1 MRIWRDLKVQKKI
14 LTLVAGGCFGLIIV
28 GGLGLYAMKQT
39 SEGIAEANQS
49 LGHAALLADM
59 KSSFL
64 LMRLDLAYMM
74 SATDIA
80 VLHEKQVSFRET
92 ASLIGESVEGF
103 RSMGITADE
112 NAKVD
117 LFSQGVERYVLKGE
131 RLVKLCEVAARSG
144 NLDDRRTAYE
154 FARIELAPL
163 YGEAVTPLDAL
174 INDNVTGSQAM
185 YQNDMAN
192 YRRTFATLVGII
204 IAVTILSMVAGLA
217 IARSIANPLG
227 RVLGLLKRVAAGDL
241 TARLPVQSTDE
252 MGELTEE
259 VNQMAE
265 RLHSTLSQVAQNASQ
280 VASAASQ
287 LFATSDQMAAG
298 AEEVAAQ
305 ATTVATSA
313 EEMAAT
319 SNDIA
324 QNCFGAAQSATEA
337 GDAATSG
344 AAVVSTTITVMNR
357 IADRVKTSAQTVD
370 KLGSHSEQIGEI
382 VGVIEDIA
390 DQTNLLALNAAIE
403 AARAGEQGRGFAVV
417 ADEVRALAER
427 TTKATKEIGQ
437 MIKGIQGETK
447 RAVISM
453 EEGVQ
458 EVESGTQEAS
468 RSGVALDKILQ
479 VIGSLSGQVNQI
491 ATAAE
496 EQTATTSEISNNM
509 QQITGVVQ
517 ETARGAQESASAASQ
532 LSTLA
537 EELQRLVGNF
547 KLVA

>member
-14 LTLVAGGCFGLIIV
+14 LTLVAGGCLGLIIV

-39 SEGIAEANQS
+39 SLGTAEANQS
-49 LGHAALLADM
+49 LGHAALLGDM

-74 SATDIA
+74 SATNLA

-103 RSMGITADE
+103 RSMGINADE
-112 NAKVD
+112 GAKVD
-117 LFSQGVERYVLKGE
+117 LFSQGLERYVLKGE
-131 RLVKLCEVAARSG
+131 RLVKLCEAAARSG
-144 NLDDRRTAYE
+144 SLEDRRTAYD
-154 FARIELAPL
+154 FARNELAPI

-185 YQNDMAN
+185 YQEDMAN

-217 IARSIANPLG
+217 IARSIGNPLS
-227 RVLGLLKRVAAGDL
+227 RVLALLKQVAGGDL
-241 TARLPVQSTDE
+241 TARLPVNAADE

-259 VNQMAE
+259 VNRMAE
-265 RLHSTLSQVAQNASQ
+265 RLHGTLTQVAQNASQ

-287 LFATSDQMAAG
+287 LFATSDQMATG

-305 ATTVATSA
+305 STTVATSA

-344 AAVVSTTITVMNR
+344 VAVVSTTITVMNR
-357 IADRVKTSAQTVD
+357 IAERVKTSAQTVD

-437 MIKGIQGETK
+437 MIKGIQGETR
-447 RAVISM
+447 RAVSSM

-468 RSGVALDKILQ
+468 RSGAALDKILQ
-479 VIGSLSGQVNQI
+479 VIGALSGQVNQI